1 MDNLI
6 IDLKI
11 KIISLETENIALKRK
26 MDQIYKDWN
35 YDTNKYNEL
44 KEQFKKLKSIDKL
57 TK

>member
-44 KEQFKKLKSIDKL
+44 KQQFKKLKL
-57 TK
+57 TTTNK

>member
-26 MDQIYKDWN
+26 MDQLYKDWN

-44 KEQFKKLKSIDKL
+44 KEQFKKLKL
-57 TK
+57 TTNK